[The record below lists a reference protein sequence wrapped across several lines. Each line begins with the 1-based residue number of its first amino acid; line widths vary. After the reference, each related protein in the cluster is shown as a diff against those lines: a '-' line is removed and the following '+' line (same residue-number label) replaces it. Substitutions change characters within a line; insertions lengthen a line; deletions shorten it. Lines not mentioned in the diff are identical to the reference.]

1 MKFHPSDL
9 VLEEFYL
16 SQDEEHQ
23 ALLVHLTRCNRCAL
37 HLQGVLDRQGGRTA
51 SGSGETTD
59 KGAFDDGEILD
70 RAESL
75 LADRE
80 RAVAKERLVAPGLF
94 VELMKLSPEQQRLLI
109 RNSPRFRTWGLC
121 ELLLERCIET
131 TGQRPAAAEELALLA
146 LEITARL
153 GSSYRPGL
161 VQDIQARGWAYLGNT
176 RRVRSDLSGAET
188 CFLKADAC
196 FKQGTRDP
204 VEFAIFLDLKAS
216 LRRAQRRFDEALKL
230 LRRAF
235 SIFRRTGHAHRAG
248 RCLVKMDSIHC
259 YAGHPERG
267 IPLLYQAIE
276 MIDADRNPRL
286 ELCARHNLIDD
297 LADTGRYLEAQKLY
311 RETRS
316 RYRSFPDDMTQFR
329 RKWVKGKIS
338 LGLGRAAQA
347 ERLLLAAR
355 DGFIGDGIPY
365 DAALVSLELAIL
377 YTREGRTDDL
387 KRLAQEVFPIFFS
400 LQIHREAL
408 AALSFL
414 QKALKAEQASLELIA
429 RVAEYLRR
437 AQHDPELR
445 FEP

>member
-1 MKFHPSDL
+1 MKLHPSDL

-16 SQDEEHQ
+16 SQDEGHQ
-23 ALLVHLTRCNRCAL
+23 ALLTHLVRCPRCSF
-37 HLQGVLDRQGGRTA
+37 HLQGVIDREAKRSA
-51 SGSGETTD
+51 SGETTAD
-59 KGAFDDGEILD
+59 VPVDYEEILD
-70 RAESL
+70 RAERL

-80 RAVAKERLVAPGLF
+80 QALAKERAAAPGLF
-94 VELMKLSPEQQRLLI
+94 VELMKLTPERQRLLI
-109 RNSPRFRTWGLC
+109 RNSLRFRTWGLC
-121 ELLLERCIET
+121 ELFLERCIET
-131 TGQRPAAAEELALLA
+131 TGQEPAAAEELALLA
-146 LEITARL
+146 LEITTHL
-153 GSSYRPGL
+153 GSAYRTSL
-161 VQDIQARGWAYLGNT
+161 VHDIQARGWAYLGNT
-176 RRVRSDLSGAET
+176 RRVRSDFSGAET

-196 FKQGTRDP
+196 LKQGTRDP
-204 VEFAIFLDLKAS
+204 IELAIFLDLKAS
-216 LRRAQRRFDEALKL
+216 LRRAQRRFDEALGL
-230 LRRAF
+230 LRRAYA
-235 SIFRRTGHAHRAG
+235 IFRRAGHAHRAG

-311 RETRS
+311 RDTRS
-316 RYRSFPDDMTQFR
+316 RYRSFPDEVTQLR

-338 LGLGRAAQA
+338 LGLGRPAQA

-355 DGFIGDGIPY
+355 DGFIAEGMAY

-377 YTREGRTDDL
+377 YAREGRIADL
-387 KRLAQEVFPIFFS
+387 RRLAQEMLPIFSS

-408 AALSFL
+408 AALAFL
-414 QKALKAEQASLELIA
+414 RKALDAEQASSELVSRIA
-429 RVAEYLRR
+429 RFFRR